1 MEKSE
6 KRRFSMKPKLEPVE
20 KAKNTRRNS
29 KMIKTKTQENEIQQ
43 QQNQPAPPNTMIQ
56 NTVPIMQ
63 AQYYGMQPQMLP
75 YGQPMMMGAL
85 PGQDISQNQ
94 YVLNQI
100 NPGPP
105 VAFVPLKFGY
115 STQEI
120 VCPYCQVH
128 GSTKIVEN
136 FNCCTLCLYFFI
148 ILLVPLLLVLAAM
161 AGCNSTKCNCS
172 GSNCDCDCNCR
183 CCVYGCDCKCCI
195 DTKHY
200 CTNCGKL
207 IGTRDSCIELCPCFS
222 CCCGDGFFC

>member
-63 AQYYGMQPQMLP
+63 AQYYGMQPQMVP
-75 YGQPMMMGAL
+75 YGQPMMIGAL

-94 YVLNQI
+94 YILNQI

-115 STQEI
+115 CPQEI
-120 VCPYCQVH
+120 VF
-128 GSTKIVEN
+128 T
-136 FNCCTLCLYFFI
+136 
-148 ILLVPLLLVLAAM
+148 PLIPKMAGAKNLAPAIRLSM
-161 AGCNSTKCNCS
+161 AGCNPIGDYSS
-172 GSNCDCDCNCR
+172 SVISPVASSN
-183 CCVYGCDCKCCI
+183 
-195 DTKHY
+195 TM
-200 CTNCGKL
+200 
-207 IGTRDSCIELCPCFS
+207 
-222 CCCGDGFFC
+222 

>member
-1 MEKSE
+1 M
-6 KRRFSMKPKLEPVE
+6 M
-20 KAKNTRRNS
+20 
-29 KMIKTKTQENEIQQ
+29 
-43 QQNQPAPPNTMIQ
+43 Q

-63 AQYYGMQPQMLP
+63 AQYYGMQPQMVP
-75 YGQPMMMGAL
+75 YGQPMMIGAL

-94 YVLNQI
+94 YILNQI

-115 STQEI
+115 CPQEI
-120 VCPYCQVH
+120 VCPYCQVR
-128 GSTKIVEN
+128 GSTKIVES
-136 FNCCTLCLYFFI
+136 FSCCTLCLYLFI

-161 AGCNSTKCNCS
+161 AGCNSTNCNCS